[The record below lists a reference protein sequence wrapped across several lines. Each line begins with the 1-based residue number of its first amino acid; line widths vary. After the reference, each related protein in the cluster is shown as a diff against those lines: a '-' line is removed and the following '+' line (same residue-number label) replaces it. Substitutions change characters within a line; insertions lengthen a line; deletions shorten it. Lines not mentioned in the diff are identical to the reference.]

1 MRVFISNKFK
11 GAGFMDFSKTTL
23 GEALKNDQV
32 IAVVQKYAPALLKT
46 PGLKLMS
53 KKSLQDIFN
62 MVPTSKVPQET
73 KDKIKAE
80 IEAI

>member
-1 MRVFISNKFK
+1 
-11 GAGFMDFSKTTL
+11 MDFNTTKL
-23 GEALKNDQV
+23 GDALKNDQV
-32 IAVVQKYAPALLKT
+32 IAVVEKYAPALLKT
-46 PGLKLMS
+46 PGLKLMG

-62 MVPTSKVPQET
+62 MVPTGKVNQET

>member
-1 MRVFISNKFK
+1 
-11 GAGFMDFSKTTL
+11 MDFATTKL
-23 GEALKNDQV
+23 ADALNNDQV
-32 IAVVQKYAPALLKT
+32 IAVVNKYAPALLKT
-46 PGLKLMS
+46 PGLKLLG

-73 KDKIKAE
+73 KDAIKAE

>member
-1 MRVFISNKFK
+1 
-11 GAGFMDFSKTTL
+11 MDFNKTTL

>member
-1 MRVFISNKFK
+1 
-11 GAGFMDFSKTTL
+11 MDFAATKL
-23 GEALKNDQV
+23 GDALKNDQV
-32 IAVVQKYAPALLKT
+32 IAVVEKYAPALLKT

-53 KKSLQDIFN
+53 KKTLQDIFN

>member
-1 MRVFISNKFK
+1 
-11 GAGFMDFSKTTL
+11 MDFAATKL
-23 GEALKNDQV
+23 GDALKNDQV
-32 IAVVQKYAPALLKT
+32 IAVVEKYAPALLKT

-53 KKSLQDIFN
+53 KKTLQDIFN

-73 KDKIKAE
+73 KDKIRAE